1 MSITDDI
8 GGRTEDLKRIYQET
22 GPELLAYFRRRHGSP
37 ELAEDLLQ
45 ETFAAVMRHPRRL
58 LQADCPRAYLFGV
71 ARNNSATA
79 LRQAHPADAP
89 LADAVAE
96 AETPDPRLDAMREAI
111 GRLDP
116 ALRQVLQL
124 RLREEMAYE
133 EIARFLNIP
142 VGTVRSRLHYAVK
155 NLRQALVAAPNL

>member
-1 MSITDDI
+1 
-8 GGRTEDLKRIYQET
+8 
-22 GPELLAYFRRRHGSP
+22 
-37 ELAEDLLQ
+37 
-45 ETFAAVMRHPRRL
+45 
-58 LQADCPRAYLFGV
+58 
-71 ARNNSATA
+71 
-79 LRQAHPADAP
+79 
-89 LADAVAE
+89 
-96 AETPDPRLDAMREAI
+96 MREAI

>member
-58 LQADCPRAYLFGV
+58 LAYLFGV
-71 ARNNSATA
+71 ARNISATA

>member
-71 ARNNSATA
+71 ARNISAPA

-96 AETPDPRLDAMREAI
+96 AETPDP
-111 GRLDP
+111 RLDP

>member
-1 MSITDDI
+1 VSITDDI

-71 ARNNSATA
+71 ARNISATA

-116 ALRQVLQL
+116 ACARRWPTRKSPGFSTSPSARSGRASTMLSRIFA
-124 RLREEMAYE
+124 RPWWPRPIYE
-133 EIARFLNIP
+133 
-142 VGTVRSRLHYAVK
+142 
-155 NLRQALVAAPNL
+155 